1 METRRLK
8 YDLAPANLIAS
19 VKGKVNLGSY
29 NPDRLNINKQDVRL
43 SQPKVSSCTVM
54 EIPVDS
60 IIWKPVS
67 FEDVTYHVGEY
78 KKFQLTPMKAGKV
91 EIPHFWYDC
100 TLSRWGAN
108 LKFAN
113 GIGNAH
119 GLLGVI
125 GAAVTV
131 VSTSPVRLEKR
142 NESVHTDPLY
152 LEVLP

>member
-1 METRRLK
+1 
-8 YDLAPANLIAS
+8 
-19 VKGKVNLGSY
+19 
-29 NPDRLNINKQDVRL
+29 
-43 SQPKVSSCTVM
+43 
-54 EIPVDS
+54 
-60 IIWKPVS
+60 
-67 FEDVTYHVGEY
+67 
-78 KKFQLTPMKAGKV
+78 MKAGKV

-108 LKFAN
+108 PKFAN